1 MNLSTLMFS
10 ESLIL
15 CPSSLEN
22 RMSGNILYQ
31 EPQLFLATLTTQPAT
46 SNPPHLKDLKL
57 LIPGHWFPLREWKD
71 ETAISERADVPVLR
85 FAEG

>member
-1 MNLSTLMFS
+1 MFS

-31 EPQLFLATLTTQPAT
+31 EPQLFLATLTSQPAT
-46 SNPPHLKDLKL
+46 SNPPHLKDLEL
-57 LIPGHWFPLREWKD
+57 LLPGQWFPLKSGRMRLLSLREQMF
-71 ETAISERADVPVLR
+71 L
-85 FAEG
+85 F